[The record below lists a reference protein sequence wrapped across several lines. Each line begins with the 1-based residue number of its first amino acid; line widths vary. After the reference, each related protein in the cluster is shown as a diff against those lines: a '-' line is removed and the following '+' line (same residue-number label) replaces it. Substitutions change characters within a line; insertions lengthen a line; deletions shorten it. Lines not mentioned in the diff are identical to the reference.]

1 MSHTNHIIWQILYD
15 SYRLSHCRPYIFLTY
30 IKNYCSV
37 AATRTLFQ
45 EEFIQDPE
53 LFRCPESHTFLSLI
67 NVVYVGA
74 TNILLLNLLIAM
86 FTYSFDRVQTNTAGD
101 MDRWNTLKYSLI
113 KEYHHKSPI
122 IAPFRKVLKL
132 LYLKLRSLIVKCACH
147 GFNGSTTFKIG
158 KVFSK
163 AFIS

>member
-1 MSHTNHIIWQILYD
+1 MKCFLAKFIIINLTDCPHQMTLRDTFRIVSYD
-15 SYRLSHCRPYIFLTY
+15 SHKSYNMANYIRL

-53 LFRCPESHTFLSLI
+53 LFRCPESHTFLSVI

-86 FTYSFDRVQTNTAGD
+86 FTYSFDRVQKNTAGD

-132 LYLKLRSLIVKCACH
+132 IYLTVIVLQYSLL
-147 GFNGSTTFKIG
+147 
-158 KVFSK
+158 
-163 AFIS
+163 